1 MSDEGDDWSDGSG
14 LAHAI
19 RSRSGVILGL
29 IGLVAWI
36 ALVWFMFGD
45 VL

>member
-1 MSDEGDDWSDGSG
+1 MMDDGDEGGS
-14 LAHAI
+14 LAEAI
-19 RSRSGVILGL
+19 RSRSGVLLGVV
-29 IGLVAWI
+29 GLAAWL